1 MCKRLI
7 FEILRDFFLMM
18 NPRKK
23 MLEKEARLGTS
34 QEAGED
40 GVMKMW
46 IEMVSDILYGKSNK
60 LFGSVNTVV
69 IITNLIQF
77 MSLLADTTFQMLVIT
92 FPAY

>member
-1 MCKRLI
+1 
-7 FEILRDFFLMM
+7 M

-23 MLEKEARLGTS
+23 RKRLGTS

-60 LFGSVNTVV
+60 LLGPVNTLV

-77 MSLLADTTFQMLVIT
+77 MS
-92 FPAY
+92 